1 MAEMSLGVIADT
13 AIASPSDQQFK
24 VEAEKQKREMGAT
37 ADQVFSAQNA
47 GEAVRRLH
55 QKRQEEQRRMNMLYW
70 PKASVVNLMPFPLN
84 VNGVLHARL
93 AGRDG
98 NQVPACKLGENYEHF
113 VIKDMQWAIRDE
125 GAGMDNVDNYT
136 PVAIAPWELA
146 QDYIREFI
154 DRMGVGGVI
163 VYEGDEK
170 PESAD
175 LKKKLEE
182 AKLARN
188 LWLVR
193 KVQEAE
199 AEWADTSGRGGRK
212 NITDLHR
219 KAAEVLLHDN
229 VLKHQPAWLLGV
241 RGDGGTLPDSC
252 PGCGEVA
259 DPKASICKSCKHVFK
274 PVIAY
279 QAALIAYDH
288 ISMERLTKEEWE
300 EVNEIEAKRKEA
312 KEAARK

>member
-1 MAEMSLGVIADT
+1 MAEMSLAVIADT
-13 AIASPSDQQFK
+13 AIVSPSEQQFK

-37 ADQVFSAQNA
+37 VDQVFSAENM

-55 QKRQEEQRRMNMLYW
+55 QKRQEEQRRMNMVKW
-70 PKASVVNLMPFPLN
+70 PNASVVNLMPFPLN

-98 NQVPACKLGENYEHF
+98 NQVPACKLGEAYEHF

-136 PVAIAPWELA
+136 PIAIMPLELA
-146 QDYIREFI
+146 QDYRREFI

-170 PESAD
+170 PESPG
-175 LKKKLEE
+175 LQKKLEE
-182 AKLARN
+182 AKRARN
-188 LWLVR
+188 EWLVR

-219 KAAEVLLHDN
+219 KAAEVLLQDK
-229 VLKHQPAWLLGV
+229 VLKHQPAWLLTIH
-241 RGDGGTLPDSC
+241 GDGWKAIDPC

-259 DPKASICKSCKHVFK
+259 DPKASICKDCRYVFK
-274 PVIAY
+274 PVAAY
-279 QAALIAYDH
+279 KATMIEYDH
-288 ISMERLTKEEWE
+288 ISMQRLTKEEWE
-300 EVNEIEAKRKEA
+300 EVNEIEVERKAA
-312 KEAARK
+312 KEAGKK